1 MKKCETK
8 LFVQSCL
15 LIWLIKFNVP
25 LRYGQIEMYPG
36 FQIWGSPGQLIENF
50 GRPLQNQN
58 FTYFAIGF
66 SVILLMINKPMLEI
80 RLESVQKNLTSTKM
94 VNYHLQINS
103 VDDCLTLKQHN

>member
-8 LFVQSCL
+8 LYVQSCL

-36 FQIWGSPGQLIENF
+36 FQILGFRGQLIENF

-58 FTYFAIGF
+58 FTYFTIGF
-66 SVILLMINKPMLEI
+66 SVILLTINKAMLEI
-80 RLESVQKNLTSTKM
+80 
-94 VNYHLQINS
+94 
-103 VDDCLTLKQHN
+103 